1 MTSSAGPKFTAM
13 RDDRIGTVAVTIS
26 VWAWCALLSFP
37 MIAADQD
44 LTELAHAYTSS
55 GAVLI
60 AQIAGL
66 ALFLI
71 AICLSRLARA
81 PHPLGRLRFAQI
93 AILTI
98 FFLSLALQLHDE
110 ESRTMI
116 GILYTCIF
124 LATALALSV
133 LWTMAPDDLTTC
145 MTGAAVILCSF
156 GIAAIAVLGM
166 PQGRSIGNIQ
176 PNLFATPLLAG
187 FIFSQFRPGLIGVA
201 VRILCFAMVA
211 LVSSRFAVLGCIAAF
226 VLHELTLKPL
236 SLGKLPLLVV
246 ALIAGVAFWPQIT
259 AILALDDPT
268 RDLSS
273 GFSGRDAYWEGS
285 LAAIT
290 EHPFG
295 IGFKRT
301 IGDESGH
308 NGYLKILLE
317 FGIIGGCLI
326 IFCVGCILVMAGI
339 DAIGR
344 SGKDRQQQRFACARF
359 GGLVALA
366 FGALFQPQL
375 FNLGDAFGISLLFLL
390 FRPRI
395 RRKTSLAP
403 VRSGRFV
410 SPLEGRHSRGTSA
423 APAPTPTAK

>member
-1 MTSSAGPKFTAM
+1 
-13 RDDRIGTVAVTIS
+13 
-26 VWAWCALLSFP
+26 
-37 MIAADQD
+37 
-44 LTELAHAYTSS
+44 
-55 GAVLI
+55 
-60 AQIAGL
+60 
-66 ALFLI
+66 LFMM
-71 AICLSRLARA
+71 AICFFCLARA
-81 PHPLGRLRFAQI
+81 PHPPGRLGFAQI
-93 AILTI
+93 AILMI

-110 ESRTMI
+110 ESRTMM

-133 LWTMAPDDLTTC
+133 LWTLAPDDLETC
-145 MTGAAVILCSF
+145 MTGAAVILCFF

-211 LVSSRFAVLGCIAAF
+211 LVSSRFALLGCIAAF
-226 VLHELTLKPL
+226 VLHELTLRPS
-236 SLGKLPLLVV
+236 SLGKFPLLIAALV
-246 ALIAGVAFWPQIT
+246 AG
-259 AILALDDPT
+259 
-268 RDLSS
+268 DLSS

-308 NGYLKILLE
+308 NGYLKTFLE
-317 FGIIGGCLI
+317 FGIIGGGLI

-339 DAIGR
+339 EAAGR
-344 SGKDRQQQRFACARF
+344 SGKDRRQHRFACARF

-375 FNLGDAFGISLLFLL
+375 FNLGDAFGISFLFLL
-390 FRPRI
+390 FRPKI
-395 RRKTSLAP
+395 RPETSTAS
-403 VRSGRFV
+403 VRSAASERA
-410 SPLEGRHSRGTSA
+410 ETARHLSSD
-423 APAPTPTAK
+423 TA